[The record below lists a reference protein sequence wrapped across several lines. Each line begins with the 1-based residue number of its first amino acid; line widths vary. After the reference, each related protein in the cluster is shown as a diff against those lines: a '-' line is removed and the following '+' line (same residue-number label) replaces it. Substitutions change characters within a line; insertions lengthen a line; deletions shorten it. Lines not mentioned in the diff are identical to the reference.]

1 MAPVLG
7 LTITEAQRP
16 VVLQFLTIAHGMAEI
31 VAAAPIDEASLEL
44 APVFR
49 PGVPEVREGDV
60 TAVAVTEA
68 FLARIAALDPVVNAF
83 TDITA

>member
-1 MAPVLG
+1 MGAGGVSETYSKTAFDAARHCDAMAPVLG

-31 VAAAPIDEASLEL
+31 VAAAPLDEAPLEL

-49 PGVPEVREGDV
+49 PGAPEA
-60 TAVAVTEA
+60 T
-68 FLARIAALDPVVNAF
+68 P
-83 TDITA
+83 

>member
-1 MAPVLG
+1 MSDADPKAGFDAARHCDAMAPVLG

-31 VAAAPIDEASLEL
+31 VRAAPIDDDVLEL

-49 PGVPEVREGDV
+49 PSLPEA
-60 TAVAVTEA
+60 TA
-68 FLARIAALDPVVNAF
+68 
-83 TDITA
+83 

>member
-1 MAPVLG
+1 MSGADPKTAFHAARHCDAMAPVLG
-7 LTITEAQRP
+7 LTITDAQRP

-49 PGVPEVREGDV
+49 PGAPE
-60 TAVAVTEA
+60 TT
-68 FLARIAALDPVVNAF
+68 P
-83 TDITA
+83 